1 MLRASSHDGIM
12 LIMIHYERI
21 EKPFV
26 FVSQRHYE
34 ALGDVIVPH
43 IQQLMVNEYKLREEW
58 LPVGAP
64 PVYAGVGENK
74 VRVGNNIFMSHV
86 IPSISYHRS
95 A

>member
-1 MLRASSHDGIM
+1 MM
-12 LIMIHYERI
+12 VTI

-43 IQQLMVNEYKLREEW
+43 IQQMMVNDYKLQEHW

-64 PVYAGVGENK
+64 PVYQGIGENK
-74 VRVGNNIFMSHV
+74 VRIGNNIFMSPV
-86 IPSISYHRS
+86 CDASLCFISLS
-95 A
+95 NTLIMI